1 MAVINTLPSSK
12 HCLIDLIAFIIFV
25 FLIIR
30 VINASKI
37 GWIAG

>member
-1 MAVINTLPSSK
+1 MLTNFK
-12 HCLIDLIAFIIFV
+12 AFIIFV